1 MLQPTEASIYEDSI
15 VAVHERAR
23 RIRRRVVRMIHASG
37 EGHYGGSLS
46 MVDILSVLFND
57 FIDRKRGDRFIL
69 SKGHGA
75 PGYYAALAEFEL
87 IPESMLES
95 YGRFGAALQGHPD
108 MTLDNSIDFS
118 TGSLGQGLSAALGMA
133 VVLRSAS
140 ARLWVVLGDGEC
152 QEGQIWEA
160 AMLAARLGMSNL
172 TAIVD
177 ANGQQE
183 YGYRRNGRSE
193 VPVPQLAAKWRA
205 FGWEVMEVDGHNH
218 GELIEALE
226 NLSKQTLTPGVVI
239 AHTVKGRGAS
249 LIEED
254 PDRFHCGRLSEVEY
268 RDVLEELK

>member
-1 MLQPTEASIYEDSI
+1 MLQPAATLVYEDRRL
-15 VAVHERAR
+15 AVHERAR

-46 MVDILSVLFND
+46 MVDILAVLYNF

-75 PGYYAALAEFEL
+75 PGYYAALAEFDL
-87 IPESMLES
+87 IPQAVLES

-108 MTLDNSIDFS
+108 MTLEASIDFS

-133 VVLRSAS
+133 VMLRSAF
-140 ARLWVVLGDGEC
+140 ARSWALLGDGEC

-160 AMLAARLGMSNL
+160 AMLAARMGISNL
-172 TAIVD
+172 TAIID

-193 VPVPQLAAKWRA
+193 APVPDLVAKWRA
-205 FGWEVMEVDGHNH
+205 FGWEAIEVDGHNH
-218 GELIEALE
+218 QEIIQALE
-226 NLSKQTLTPGVVI
+226 NLSTQTQAPGVLI
-239 AHTVKGRGAS
+239 AHTIKGRGAS
-249 LIEED
+249 LIEMD
-254 PDRFHCGRLSEVEY
+254 PDRFHCAQLSELEY
-268 RDVLEELK
+268 HKVLEELQ